1 MQMRGNGSIYIQ
13 SKVMSVRCPEVE
25 ELEQICKDSGIQF
38 DERFIRMDAMGP
50 QASLIQ
56 PLIALVFSPEVI
68 TGIAS
73 GLIAAGIYDLLK
85 LACAKAVNAIRNRA
99 PVGGKIGRS
108 SIIEIKAPNTSLR
121 IEADQV
127 SDEVLAKMLDKLVK
141 TSKATCNEKYIMP
154 TYVVVDE
161 NGNVVEMTQN
171 EYILKYV
178 AHKKL
183 TEGANDGQA

>member
-13 SKVMSVRCPEVE
+13 SKVMSARCPEVE

-38 DERFIRMDAMGP
+38 DERFIRMDAIGP

-99 PVGGKIGRS
+99 PVGGKIGRP

-127 SDEVLAKMLDKLVK
+127 SDEVLAKTLDTLVE
-141 TSKATCNEKYIMP
+141 TSKATCNEKHIMP

-161 NGNVVEMTQN
+161 NGNVVEMAQN